1 MILALSRF
9 TIAGDMSDAM
19 REAFI
24 NRPHQVDSAPGFIRM
39 EVVSPLD
46 QPREFWLLTYW
57 ETATAFESWHRSHAF
72 QDSHTGMPKGLKLV
86 PKSTE
91 IRVFELIAR

>member
-9 TIAGDMSDAM
+9 TIANDMAEQM

-24 NRPHQVDSAPGFIRM
+24 SRPHQVDHAPGFIRM
-39 EVVSPLD
+39 EVVCPVD

-57 ETATAFESWHRSHAF
+57 QSAEHFESWHSSHAYH
-72 QDSHTGMPKGLKLV
+72 DSHVGIPKGLKLV

-91 IRVFELIAR
+91 IRVFNLIAE